1 MLLAAAVYKLAVRLT
16 PRSGRDAVLGVK
28 AVEGPDGTHA
38 DAASGA
44 CVGAVCAR
52 SGAAGLLEVQ
62 ACVTAPP
69 DNGKANKALCK
80 LIASELGIAK
90 SKVEV
95 VQGQTSRHKR
105 LGIAADAKLVD
116 AWLSGLVRLD

>member
-1 MLLAAAVYKLAVRLT
+1 MSDQICKIAVRLT
-16 PRSGRDAVLGVK
+16 PRSGRDVVLGVK
-28 AVEGPDGTHA
+28 SVD
-38 DAASGA
+38 
-44 CVGAVCAR
+44 
-52 SGAAGLLEVQ
+52 GLLEVQ

-80 LIASELGIAK
+80 LIASELDIAK

-105 LGIAADAKLVD
+105 LGISADAKLVE
-116 AWLSGLVRLD
+116 AWLSGLASLDQTSLTPA

>member
-1 MLLAAAVYKLAVRLT
+1 MAAEGYKLALRLT
-16 PRSGRDAVLGVK
+16 PRSGRDAILGVK
-28 AVEGPDGTHA
+28 LVEGLP
-38 DAASGA
+38 
-44 CVGAVCAR
+44 
-52 SGAAGLLEVQ
+52 EVQ

-80 LIASELGIAK
+80 LVASELGIAK

-105 LGIAADAKLVD
+105 LAIAAEPAVVD
-116 AWLSGLVRLD
+116 SWLASLPSLD

>member
-1 MLLAAAVYKLAVRLT
+1 MAGQPYKLALRLT
-16 PRSGRDAVLGVK
+16 PRSGRDAVLGIK
-28 AVEGPDGTHA
+28 SIEGLD
-38 DAASGA
+38 
-44 CVGAVCAR
+44 
-52 SGAAGLLEVQ
+52 EVQ

-105 LGIAADAKLVD
+105 LAMLPNPSSPLGFPSCLIFSFYKERGVSL
-116 AWLSGLVRLD
+116 

>member
-1 MLLAAAVYKLAVRLT
+1 MQELEQEELLQ
-16 PRSGRDAVLGVK
+16 D
-28 AVEGPDGTHA
+28 
-38 DAASGA
+38 
-44 CVGAVCAR
+44 
-52 SGAAGLLEVQ
+52 
-62 ACVTAPP
+62 CVTAPP

-105 LGIAADAKLVD
+105 LAIDAPEPLIT
-116 AWLSGLVRLD
+116 AWLSELPDL

>member
-1 MLLAAAVYKLAVRLT
+1 MAAESYKLALRLT

-28 AVEGPDGTHA
+28 NVE
-38 DAASGA
+38 
-44 CVGAVCAR
+44 
-52 SGAAGLLEVQ
+52 GLLEVQ

-80 LIASELGIAK
+80 LIASELGVAK

-105 LGIAADAKLVD
+105 LGIQASEQAVND
-116 AWLSGLVRLD
+116 WLSALPQL

>member
-1 MLLAAAVYKLAVRLT
+1 MTSELYKLAVRLT

-28 AVEGPDGTHA
+28 TL
-38 DAASGA
+38 
-44 CVGAVCAR
+44 
-52 SGAAGLLEVQ
+52 AGQDDPCSRTAKNVLVEVQ

-80 LIASELGIAK
+80 LVAGELGIAK

-95 VQGQTSRHKR
+95 AQGQTSRHKR
-105 LGIAADAKLVD
+105 LAIALDAAVVED
-116 AWLSGLVRLD
+116 WLSELPVLD

>member
-1 MLLAAAVYKLAVRLT
+1 MGSENYKLAVRLT
-16 PRSGRDAVLGVK
+16 PRSGRDAVMGIK
-28 AVEGPDGTHA
+28 TVEGL
-38 DAASGA
+38 S
-44 CVGAVCAR
+44 
-52 SGAAGLLEVQ
+52 EVQ

-80 LIASELGIAK
+80 LIASEIGIAK

-105 LGIAADAKLVD
+105 LGITADAKLIE
-116 AWLSGLVRLD
+116 AWLSELPLLDE

>member
-1 MLLAAAVYKLAVRLT
+1 VGSESYKVAVRLT

-28 AVEGPDGTHA
+28 NVEGL
-38 DAASGA
+38 S
-44 CVGAVCAR
+44 
-52 SGAAGLLEVQ
+52 EVQ
-62 ACVTAPP
+62 ACVTAAP

-80 LIASELGIAK
+80 LVASEIGIAK

-105 LGIAADAKLVD
+105 LSIEADAKLIKE
-116 AWLSGLVRLD
+116 WLAGLPVLD

>member
-1 MLLAAAVYKLAVRLT
+1 MAGQPYKLALRLT
-16 PRSGRDAVLGVK
+16 PRSGRDAVLGIK
-28 AVEGPDGTHA
+28 TIEGLD
-38 DAASGA
+38 
-44 CVGAVCAR
+44 
-52 SGAAGLLEVQ
+52 EVQ

-105 LGIAADAKLVD
+105 LAHRCPRTPHRRLAFRAACSLTFIKK
-116 AWLSGLVRLD
+116 GE

>member
-1 MLLAAAVYKLAVRLT
+1 MGSELHKLAVRLT

-28 AVEGPDGTHA
+28 IIDG
-38 DAASGA
+38 
-44 CVGAVCAR
+44 
-52 SGAAGLLEVQ
+52 LPEVQ

-80 LIASELGIAK
+80 LIASELGVAK

-95 VQGQTSRHKR
+95 AQGQTSRHKR
-105 LGIAADAKLVD
+105 LGIAADARVVD
-116 AWLSGLVRLD
+116 AWVAGLLQLD

>member
-1 MLLAAAVYKLAVRLT
+1 MAGQPYKLALRLT
-16 PRSGRDAVLGVK
+16 PRSGRDAVLGIK
-28 AVEGPDGTHA
+28 SIEGLD
-38 DAASGA
+38 
-44 CVGAVCAR
+44 
-52 SGAAGLLEVQ
+52 EVQ

-95 VQGQTSRHKR
+95 VQGQTSRPSSP
-105 LGIAADAKLVD
+105 LGFPSCLIFSFYKERGVSL
-116 AWLSGLVRLD
+116 

>member
-1 MLLAAAVYKLAVRLT
+1 MGSESYKLAVRLA

-28 AVEGPDGTHA
+28 SVD
-38 DAASGA
+38 
-44 CVGAVCAR
+44 
-52 SGAAGLLEVQ
+52 GLLEVQ
-62 ACVTAPP
+62 ASVTAPP

-80 LIASELGIAK
+80 LIASQLGVAK

-105 LGIAADAKLVD
+105 LGIAADAKTVEM
-116 AWLSGLVRLD
+116 WLSGLPVLD

>member
-1 MLLAAAVYKLAVRLT
+1 MAASEYKLVVRLT

-28 AVEGPDGTHA
+28 LVE
-38 DAASGA
+38 
-44 CVGAVCAR
+44 
-52 SGAAGLLEVQ
+52 GLLEVQ

-95 VQGQTSRHKR
+95 AQGQTSRHKR
-105 LGIAADAKLVD
+105 LAIATDAPAVD
-116 AWLSGLVRLD
+116 SWLNSLPVLD

>member
-1 MLLAAAVYKLAVRLT
+1 MGSELYKLALRLT
-16 PRSGRDAVLGVK
+16 PRSGRDAVMGIK
-28 AVEGPDGTHA
+28 EIEGLT
-38 DAASGA
+38 
-44 CVGAVCAR
+44 
-52 SGAAGLLEVQ
+52 EVQ

-80 LIASELGIAK
+80 LISSELGIAN

-105 LGIAADAKLVD
+105 LSIAADVKLID
-116 AWLSGLVRLD
+116 AWLSKLPTID

>member
-1 MLLAAAVYKLAVRLT
+1 MAGQPYKLALRLT
-16 PRSGRDAVLGVK
+16 PRSGRDAVLGIK
-28 AVEGPDGTHA
+28 SIEGLD
-38 DAASGA
+38 
-44 CVGAVCAR
+44 
-52 SGAAGLLEVQ
+52 EVQ

-105 LGIAADAKLVD
+105 LAIDAPEPLIT
-116 AWLSGLVRLD
+116 AWLFELPDL

>member
-1 MLLAAAVYKLAVRLT
+1 MARSVYKLAVRLT

-28 AVEGPDGTHA
+28 TLEG
-38 DAASGA
+38 
-44 CVGAVCAR
+44 
-52 SGAAGLLEVQ
+52 LKEVQ

-80 LIASELGIAK
+80 LIASQIGIAK

-95 VQGQTSRHKR
+95 LQGQTSRHKR
-105 LGIAADAKLVD
+105 LGISADEKLID
-116 AWLSGLVRLD
+116 AWIDALPMLD

>member
-1 MLLAAAVYKLAVRLT
+1 MGNELYKLAIRLT

-28 AVEGPDGTHA
+28 MVEGL
-38 DAASGA
+38 S
-44 CVGAVCAR
+44 
-52 SGAAGLLEVQ
+52 EVQ

-80 LIASELGIAK
+80 LIASELGVAK

-95 VQGQTSRHKR
+95 LQGQTSRHKR
-105 LGIAADAKLVD
+105 LGIAADARAVEAWVAELPVLV
-116 AWLSGLVRLD
+116 

>member
-1 MLLAAAVYKLAVRLT
+1 MSDQACKIAVRLT

-28 AVEGPDGTHA
+28 AAEGQGGD
-38 DAASGA
+38 
-44 CVGAVCAR
+44 VM
-52 SGAAGLLEVQ
+52 LEVQ

-80 LIASELGIAK
+80 LIASELGLAK

-116 AWLSGLVRLD
+116 AWLSGLPSLD

>member
-1 MLLAAAVYKLAVRLT
+1 MAMSSSRLSVRLT
-16 PRSGRDAVLGVK
+16 PRSGRDAVLGLK
-28 AVEGPDGTHA
+28 NSE
-38 DAASGA
+38 
-44 CVGAVCAR
+44 
-52 SGAAGLLEVQ
+52 GLLEVQ

-95 VQGQTSRHKR
+95 AQGKTSRHKR
-105 LGIAADAKLVD
+105 LAIDADQKLVD
-116 AWLSGLVRLD
+116 EWIASLSELD

>member
-1 MLLAAAVYKLAVRLT
+1 MAGQPYKLALRLT
-16 PRSGRDAVLGVK
+16 PRSGRDAVLGIK
-28 AVEGPDGTHA
+28 SIEGLD
-38 DAASGA
+38 
-44 CVGAVCAR
+44 
-52 SGAAGLLEVQ
+52 EVQ

-95 VQGQTSRHKR
+95 VQGQTSHKR
-105 LGIAADAKLVD
+105 LAIDAPEPLIT
-116 AWLSGLVRLD
+116 AWLSELHDL

>member
-1 MLLAAAVYKLAVRLT
+1 MGSESYKLAIRLT

-28 AVEGPDGTHA
+28 NIDG
-38 DAASGA
+38 
-44 CVGAVCAR
+44 
-52 SGAAGLLEVQ
+52 LFEVQ
-62 ACVTAPP
+62 ASVTAPP

-80 LIASELGIAK
+80 LIASEIGVAK

-105 LGIAADAKLVD
+105 LGIAVD
-116 AWLSGLVRLD
+116 EKTVEAWVSGLPVLD

>member
-1 MLLAAAVYKLAVRLT
+1 MATESYKLALRLT

-28 AVEGPDGTHA
+28 DVE
-38 DAASGA
+38 
-44 CVGAVCAR
+44 
-52 SGAAGLLEVQ
+52 GLLEVQ

-105 LGIAADAKLVD
+105 LAIAADEQMIE
-116 AWLSGLVRLD
+116 AWLSALPAIA

>member
-1 MLLAAAVYKLAVRLT
+1 MASSVYKLAFRLT

-28 AVEGPDGTHA
+28 DVDGM
-38 DAASGA
+38 
-44 CVGAVCAR
+44 
-52 SGAAGLLEVQ
+52 LEVQ

-80 LIASELGIAK
+80 LVASELGIAK

-95 VQGQTSRHKR
+95 ASGQTSRHKR
-105 LGIAADAKLVD
+105 LAIDAPASTVE
-116 AWLSGLVRLD
+116 AWVSSLEELE

>member
-1 MLLAAAVYKLAVRLT
+1 MAGQPYKLALRLT
-16 PRSGRDAVLGVK
+16 PRSGRDAVL
-28 AVEGPDGTHA
+28 
-38 DAASGA
+38 
-44 CVGAVCAR
+44 
-52 SGAAGLLEVQ
+52 
-62 ACVTAPP
+62 

-105 LGIAADAKLVD
+105 LAIDAPEPLIT
-116 AWLSGLVRLD
+116 AWLSELPDL

>member
-1 MLLAAAVYKLAVRLT
+1 MTAAVYKLVVRLT

-28 AVEGPDGTHA
+28 
-38 DAASGA
+38 
-44 CVGAVCAR
+44 CVD
-52 SGAAGLLEVQ
+52 GLLEVQ
-62 ACVTAPP
+62 ASVTAPP

-105 LGIAADAKLVD
+105 LGVAADATTVE
-116 AWLSGLVRLD
+116 AWVAGLPVLD

>member
-1 MLLAAAVYKLAVRLT
+1 MAGQPYKLALRLT
-16 PRSGRDAVLGVK
+16 PRSGRDAVLGIK
-28 AVEGPDGTHA
+28 SIEGLD
-38 DAASGA
+38 
-44 CVGAVCAR
+44 
-52 SGAAGLLEVQ
+52 EVQ

-95 VQGQTSRHKR
+95 VQGADKPPQAPCHRCSRTPHHR
-105 LGIAADAKLVD
+105 LAFRAA
-116 AWLSGLVRLD
+116 